1 MTSSVSEAG
10 RAGIHS
16 ELDRLLDILE
26 RLRSPE
32 GCPWDRAQTRGDI
45 AAYLMDEAC
54 EVIDAIHEG
63 SPEDLKEELGDLFFQ
78 ILFLARMAE
87 EDGQYDM
94 EEIMTA
100 IAEKMIRRHPHVFG
114 TVSANTVEDIREN
127 WEAIKR
133 REKDDRDKNQSI
145 LQGVPRSL
153 PALSRAMKI
162 TKKAAR
168 AGFDWPSIDGV
179 IDKVTEEMQELQ
191 QSLSEENCEGV
202 EEELG
207 DLLFSM
213 VNLCRHAGV
222 DPDRALR
229 RSTEKF
235 SRRFLF
241 MERAVFREGK
251 SLESATMDEMDRFWE
266 LSKRVSK
273 TGDAP

>member
-1 MTSSVSEAG
+1 MTSHISEA
-10 RAGIHS
+10 RRTAIHS

-63 SPEDLKEELGDLFFQ
+63 SSDDLKEELGDLLFQ

-87 EDGQYDM
+87 EDGLYDVGDVM
-94 EEIMTA
+94 AA

-114 TVSANTVEDIREN
+114 TVSANTIEDIREN

-133 REKDDRDKNQSI
+133 REKGDRDKNQSV

-153 PALSRAMKI
+153 PALNRAMKI

-179 IDKVTEEMQELQ
+179 IDKVIEEMQELQ
-191 QSLSEENCEGV
+191 QSISEENREGV

-207 DLLFSM
+207 DLFFSL
-213 VNLCRHAGV
+213 VNLCRHADV

-229 RSTEKF
+229 KSTEKF
-235 SRRFLF
+235 TRRFLF
-241 MERAVFREGK
+241 MERAVSREGQP
-251 SLESATMDEMDRFWE
+251 LESATMDEMDRLWE
-266 LSKRVSK
+266 LCKKVSK
-273 TGDAP
+273 TGDTS